1 MNSILTSGFYLT
13 WTHKLKFNPP
23 AKIGCHP
30 ILFSHQVLNSLAT
43 EEFGKV
49 PSATDDALAKLPVG

>member
-1 MNSILTSGFYLT
+1 MDSILTNGFDFIR
-13 WTHKLKFNPP
+13 THKLKLNPP
-23 AKIGCHP
+23 AKIDCHP
-30 ILFSHQVLNSLAT
+30 ILFSHQVFNSLAS